1 MLLEWRC
8 EEIGFGGGIQEVRCV
23 RKNDDE
29 EEKEDGGKVLVS
41 GTKKKT
47 EVRVLDSRTRNRKKK
62 KKTEVLEAIL
72 LAIVAI
78 VVVVGV
84 LYRIWPREPRF
95 EVTDVHLKGFK
106 LNWETDSVVP
116 IVAVDIDLTISIKV
130 TNPNVVPI
138 EYTSTIVNLLY
149 RGTSIGEAM
158 VRTLNNFIAL
168 SLSLSFALI
177 LISSRTHQGIRN
189 PYLLLQNAAKLVLY
203 LLLMFGI
210 SLSSI
215 YLF

>member
-23 RKNDDE
+23 RKNNNE

-47 EVRVLDSRTRNRKKK
+47 EVRVLDSRTHNRKKK

-78 VVVVGV
+78 VVVLGV

-116 IVAVDIDLTISIKV
+116 VVAVDIDLTISIKV

-158 VRTLNNFIAL
+158 VRKLNNFIAL
-168 SLSLSFALI
+168 SLSLSLSLALI
-177 LISSRTHQGIRN
+177 LISSRTHQGILN
-189 PYLLLQNAAKLVLY
+189 PYVLLQMLQSWCCTY
-203 LLLMFGI
+203 C
-210 SLSSI
+210 
-215 YLF
+215 

>member
-1 MLLEWRC
+1 LLLEWRC

>member
-1 MLLEWRC
+1 
-8 EEIGFGGGIQEVRCV
+8 
-23 RKNDDE
+23 
-29 EEKEDGGKVLVS
+29 
-41 GTKKKT
+41 
-47 EVRVLDSRTRNRKKK
+47 
-62 KKTEVLEAIL
+62 LEAIL

-84 LYRIWPREPRF
+84 LYRIWPRTPRF
-95 EVTDVHLKGFK
+95 EVTDVRLKGFK

-116 IVAVDIDLTISIKV
+116 IVAVDIDLSISIKV

-168 SLSLSFALI
+168 SLSLS
-177 LISSRTHQGIRN
+177 
-189 PYLLLQNAAKLVLY
+189 
-203 LLLMFGI
+203 
-210 SLSSI
+210 LSFRIPTSEE
-215 YLF
+215 

>member
-1 MLLEWRC
+1 M
-8 EEIGFGGGIQEVRCV
+8 
-23 RKNDDE
+23 
-29 EEKEDGGKVLVS
+29 
-41 GTKKKT
+41 
-47 EVRVLDSRTRNRKKK
+47 KKK

-84 LYRIWPREPRF
+84 FYRIWPREPRF

-138 EYTSTIVNLLY
+138 VYTSTIVNLLY

-168 SLSLSFALI
+168 SLSLSLSLSRIDLNILSYSSGHPKSLPPFA
-177 LISSRTHQGIRN
+177 
-189 PYLLLQNAAKLVLY
+189 NAAKLVLY